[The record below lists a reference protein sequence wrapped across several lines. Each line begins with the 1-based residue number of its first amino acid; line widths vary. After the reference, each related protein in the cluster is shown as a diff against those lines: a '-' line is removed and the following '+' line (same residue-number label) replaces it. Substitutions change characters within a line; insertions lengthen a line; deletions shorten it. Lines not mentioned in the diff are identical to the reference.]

1 MYIYSNITVRICTL
15 AIYYSLIRLYIVI
28 EKSVHHQSMY
38 AKYICNS
45 NIQQYLVNSLYI
57 DRRRGMC
64 KADVIRK
71 STIFNTLISN
81 KIKRSHSRLDGKL
94 ER

>member
-45 NIQQYLVNSLYI
+45 NIQQYLVNSLYRLI
-57 DRRRGMC
+57 EEGAC
-64 KADVIRK
+64 KADVLRK
-71 STIFNTLISN
+71 KVPFF
-81 KIKRSHSRLDGKL
+81 
-94 ER
+94 

>member
-45 NIQQYLVNSLYI
+45 NIQQYLVNSLYYI
-57 DRRRGMC
+57 DRRRPEEE
-64 KADVIRK
+64 ADVLRK
-71 STIFNTLISN
+71 KVPFTFF
-81 KIKRSHSRLDGKL
+81 
-94 ER
+94 

>member
-15 AIYYSLIRLYIVI
+15 AIYCSLIRLYIVI

-45 NIQQYLVNSLYI
+45 NIQQYLVNSLYYI
-57 DRRRGMC
+57 DRRRPEEE
-64 KADVIRK
+64 ADVLRK

-81 KIKRSHSRLDGKL
+81 R
-94 ER
+94 

>member
-1 MYIYSNITVRICTL
+1 MYIYSNITVRIYTL

-28 EKSVHHQSMY
+28 EKSVVRHQSMY

-45 NIQQYLVNSLYI
+45 NIQQYLVNSLYRLI
-57 DRRRGMC
+57 EEGHQKKGHAC

-81 KIKRSHSRLDGKL
+81 IDKKIR
-94 ER
+94 

>member
-1 MYIYSNITVRICTL
+1 MYIYSNITVRIYTL

-38 AKYICNS
+38 TKYICNS
-45 NIQQYLVNSLYI
+45 NIQQYLVNSLYRLI
-57 DRRRGMC
+57 EEGQKKGHAC
-64 KADVIRK
+64 KADVIIRK

-81 KIKRSHSRLDGKL
+81 R
-94 ER
+94 

>member
-1 MYIYSNITVRICTL
+1 MYIYSNITVRIYTL

-45 NIQQYLVNSLYI
+45 NIQQYLVNSLYRLI
-57 DRRRGMC
+57 EEGQMEGG
-64 KADVIRK
+64 ADVFIRK

-81 KIKRSHSRLDGKL
+81 IDKKIR
-94 ER
+94 

>member
-1 MYIYSNITVRICTL
+1 MYIYSNITVRIYTL

-45 NIQQYLVNSLYI
+45 NIQQYLVNSLYRLI
-57 DRRRGMC
+57 EEGQKKKGHAC

-81 KIKRSHSRLDGKL
+81 R
-94 ER
+94 

>member
-45 NIQQYLVNSLYI
+45 NIQQYLVNSLYRLI
-57 DRRRGMC
+57 EEGQMEGASTKGRR
-64 KADVIRK
+64 
-71 STIFNTLISN
+71 TIFNTLISN
-81 KIKRSHSRLDGKL
+81 IDKKIR
-94 ER
+94 

>member
-1 MYIYSNITVRICTL
+1 MYIYSNITVRIYTL

-45 NIQQYLVNSLYI
+45 NIQQYLVNSLY
-57 DRRRGMC
+57 R
-64 KADVIRK
+64 
-71 STIFNTLISN
+71 LIEEGQ
-81 KIKRSHSRLDGKL
+81 KKKGHARPT
-94 ER
+94 

>member
-1 MYIYSNITVRICTL
+1 MYIYSNITVRIYTL

-28 EKSVHHQSMY
+28 EKSVVRHQSMY
-38 AKYICNS
+38 ATYICNS

-57 DRRRGMC
+57 DRRRPEEEGAC

-81 KIKRSHSRLDGKL
+81 R
-94 ER
+94 

>member
-1 MYIYSNITVRICTL
+1 MYIYSNITVRIYTL

-45 NIQQYLVNSLYI
+45 NIQQYLVNSLYRLI
-57 DRRRGMC
+57 EEGACMQGRR
-64 KADVIRK
+64 
-71 STIFNTLISN
+71 N
-81 KIKRSHSRLDGKL
+81 KKKYHYYF
-94 ER
+94 

>member
-1 MYIYSNITVRICTL
+1 MYIYSNITVRIYTL

-45 NIQQYLVNSLYI
+45 NIQQYLVNSLYRLI
-57 DRRRGMC
+57 EEGQ
-64 KADVIRK
+64 KKKGQEEADVIRK

-81 KIKRSHSRLDGKL
+81 R
-94 ER
+94 

>member
-45 NIQQYLVNSLYI
+45 NIQQYLVNSLYYI
-57 DRRRGMC
+57 DRRRPEE
-64 KADVIRK
+64 ADVLRK
-71 STIFNTLISN
+71 KVPFTFF
-81 KIKRSHSRLDGKL
+81 
-94 ER
+94 